1 MPLKLMYI
9 TNNPEIAKI
18 AEKYG
23 CDRIFVDLETIGK
36 EERQHGMNTVK
47 SNHTIGDVSKIRKVL
62 TKSELLV
69 RVNPLYKG
77 SQKEID
83 TVIDNGADIVMLPM
97 FRTVDDAKEFVKMVG
112 GRSKVMLLAETK
124 DAMENLEKICQVPG
138 VDEIHIGLNDL
149 HLELHKSFMFELL
162 VDGTVEKMAS
172 ILKKYNKTFGFGG
185 IARLDEG
192 MLPARHIIGE
202 HYRLGSSMAILSRS
216 FYDSWISN
224 DLEEINRVF
233 KYGLIEIR
241 EYESRLE
248 HESSL
253 FFETNHMLVKQE
265 VDNILRIKNAK

>member
-162 VDGTVEKMAS
+162 VEGTVEKMAS

>member
-69 RVNPLYKG
+69 RVNPLYEG

-162 VDGTVEKMAS
+162 VDGTVEKMAL

-241 EYESRLE
+241 EYERRLE